1 LDRALPI
8 LSKAHKAGLPLLI
21 GSESGFALIPYGH
34 WHARE
39 LETYVKYLGFTP
51 MEAIVAATKLNA
63 VTVGLAGEIGT
74 LEPGMLADL
83 LVVDGD
89 PTADIAV
96 LQDLSKINVVM
107 KGGELVNLN
116 RPWPAKKD
124 WAFEQTITFG
134 WKIAENPSV
143 SVLNKAFGASGS
155 GEAAA

>member
-1 LDRALPI
+1 MDRAIPI

-63 VTVGLAGEIGT
+63 ITVDLAGQIGT
-74 LEPGMLADL
+74 IEPGTLADV

-89 PTADIAV
+89 PLADISV
-96 LQDLSKINVVM
+96 LQDLRKILVVM
-107 KGGELVNLN
+107 KAGELVDLD
-116 RPWPAKKD
+116 RPWPTKKD
-124 WAFEQTITFG
+124 WSFEQTITFG
-134 WKIAENPSV
+134 WRLAENPAVRALSTG
-143 SVLNKAFGASGS
+143 SKRS
-155 GEAAA
+155 GEVAA